1 MCPESFSLGL
11 AFSAFLARKTA
22 ADKVLAFCR
31 MHQSPSTDA
40 ADWYHK
46 GTLTVATT
54 SPSAE
59 NADRISKFWHYYDS
73 AGTDQKLRTAVL
85 CLSLTEHAL
94 NISSSKMKEPGRE
107 PTLVRLAKGEVQEKT
122 LDQLDTIL
130 GLLHLDASLDIV
142 DTMIQPFPCLSQ
154 KSICLSDTMNIFNF
168 LTGPTS

>member
-1 MCPESFSLGL
+1 M
-11 AFSAFLARKTA
+11 
-22 ADKVLAFCR
+22 
-31 MHQSPSTDA
+31 
-40 ADWYHK
+40 
-46 GTLTVATT
+46 LTV
-54 SPSAE
+54 SA
-59 NADRISKFWHYYDS
+59 NF
-73 AGTDQKLRTAVL
+73 GTIMTLQARTRNFALL

-142 DTMIQPFPCLSQ
+142 DTMIPFPCLSQ